1 MKNFFKNFFLP
12 LKVRILII
20 IIFPVIF
27 YPFIILYFNKYQEI
41 LINSE
46 FLAMERQG
54 TTFAKAIG
62 MAEDQYGLI
71 EKNKI
76 SGVALQTLLTSGDQ
90 NFQLK
95 ATLYNTNG
103 SLIADSDTRFFSSK
117 VEISK
122 LPVFKE
128 DRNFNKFLTT
138 IGHSHH
144 TARLKTSR
152 SEQKNWLNF
161 RHNNFLLPSIKYSIL
176 EKIFCQSRTLEKPGK
191 PKFETFSIFLDRCID

>member
-1 MKNFFKNFFLP
+1 MKNFLKNFFLP
-12 LKVRILII
+12 LKVRIHVI

-76 SGVALQTLLTSGDQ
+76 SGVALQTLLASGDQ
-90 NFQLK
+90 DFQLK
-95 ATLYNTNG
+95 ATLYNTVAL
-103 SLIADSDTRFFSSK
+103 S
-117 VEISK
+117 
-122 LPVFKE
+122 
-128 DRNFNKFLTT
+128 
-138 IGHSHH
+138 
-144 TARLKTSR
+144 
-152 SEQKNWLNF
+152 
-161 RHNNFLLPSIKYSIL
+161 
-176 EKIFCQSRTLEKPGK
+176 
-191 PKFETFSIFLDRCID
+191 